1 METNLSLV
9 SVLESIY
16 VFEFTSTGFILIVLW
31 YVCACVY
38 VCVCVYILPP
48 WRLLP
53 TARCPRHTWEVRIN
67 DLVLWIFIWVLLPI
81 SFISISE
88 NVIFYLQRQKLQLR
102 NILERKRYDIVTASE
117 KMIYIDIGY
126 KSDTNQ
132 NLQVMIRY

>member
-31 YVCACVY
+31 YVCACV
-38 VCVCVYILPP
+38 CMFVCVYILPP